1 MASERI
7 ANMSSFSGSKLR
19 LLLKISRYCSGATT
33 SPSNSRPLL
42 SMVSP
47 LLLAD
52 QVSVLS
58 WFDWVSSPAVSRPV
72 DRGGLRSF
80 CWNTDGTRLYH
91 IRRDPRFTAKRRK
104 AAKSDTLGD
113 SGKGIGWSVE
123 KRPLVLKVPG
133 PGV

>member
-19 LLLKISRYCSGATT
+19 LLLKNLKVLFRRNNVAF
-33 SPSNSRPLL
+33 NSRPLL

-72 DRGGLRSF
+72 DRGGFGHFAGNGRNPALPHNKAGSEV
-80 CWNTDGTRLYH
+80 Y
-91 IRRDPRFTAKRRK
+91 RK
-104 AAKSDTLGD
+104 EE
-113 SGKGIGWSVE
+113 KGG
-123 KRPLVLKVPG
+123 
-133 PGV
+133 